1 MRVRRLLLTLALLGC
16 EAPPATPTV
25 TAPTVTAP
33 TVTAPTAAATTRANG
48 ARRADRSAT
57 TELTALR
64 AAIADHADGR
74 WVQGRARVKKTLPD
88 DNEGSRHQRFLLAV
102 DGGTVLVAHNI
113 DLAPRAPVRVGGLVG
128 FRGEFVWND
137 KGGVLHWTHHDPK
150 GKPGGWLE
158 VGGRRYE

>member
-1 MRVRRLLLTLALLGC
+1 MPRQIRALSVLPLLLFLATGC
-16 EAPPATPTV
+16 EAPPVPA
-25 TAPTVTAP
+25 API
-33 TVTAPTAAATTRANG
+33 AARSSQRA
-48 ARRADRSAT
+48 AVADLADLHR
-57 TELTALR
+57 
-64 AAIADHADGR
+64 AIADRATDR
-74 WVQGRARVKKTLPD
+74 WVQGGARVKKLLPD

-113 DLAPRAPVRVGGLVG
+113 DLAPRAPVQAGAVVG

-158 VGGRRYE
+158 VGGRRFE